1 MAKEQQR
8 AQLKIP
14 KLGKAAKTWLNKTA
28 KKKYDT
34 AYEYL
39 TPKQKRMIMQDMPRK
54 LREMDKKNP
63 YWGTGIKGGAG
74 WRETF
79 GVKKA

>member
-39 TPKQKRMIMQDMPRK
+39 TPKQKRMIMQDLPRK
-54 LREMDKKNP
+54 LLQETIKNP
-63 YWGTGIKGGAG
+63 YKGSGITGGSNKIGP
-74 WRETF
+74 
-79 GVKKA
+79 VKL